1 MADSYCTVENVQN
14 LTRWDYAAS
23 DTSEVVDENDVQGY
37 IDQIAGE
44 INGVLSSKGIDIASI
59 GSTDSKQLTLYNTLG
74 AACLAESAMVRESE
88 EPKRVERW
96 CKQYEAALKKLK
108 DNPKMLLGIE
118 ISSAD
123 GLARFRTEDVGEK
136 KFHVDDNSQW

>member
-14 LTRWDYAAS
+14 LTRWDYTAS
-23 DTSEVVDENDVQGY
+23 DTSEVVDEDDVQGF
-37 IDQIAGE
+37 IEQIAGE
-44 INGVLSSKGIDIASI
+44 LNGVLSSKGVDIDSIAS
-59 GSTDSKQLTLYNTLG
+59 GDSKLLTLYNTLG

-123 GLARFRTEDVGEK
+123 GLARFRTEDVGER

>member
-1 MADSYCTVENVQN
+1 MADSYCTVTDVENLV
-14 LTRWDYAAS
+14 RWKYP
-23 DTSEVVDENDVQGY
+23 TGPVDEQVDTVDVQGY
-37 IDQIAGE
+37 IDQTAGE
-44 INGVLSSKGIDIASI
+44 INGVLASKGVDTDSIAS
-59 GSTDSKQLTLYNTLG
+59 GDSKQLTLYNTLG
-74 AACLAESAMVRESE
+74 AACLAESSQTREGE
-88 EPKRVERW
+88 EAKRVERW